1 MPDESFRLGFGTYK
15 HTDPADCADSVA
27 TALEL
32 GYRHI
37 DTAQGYD
44 NESAVGNGIATSDVP
59 REDVFLATKVSTHNL
74 AYEDVLEST
83 AASRDRLGVDVIDL
97 LYIHWPIRTYDAP
110 ETLRAFDELV
120 ADGWIRHVGLSNFTP
135 DQLDAAKT
143 LLDAPIFAH
152 QVEMHPFLPQQDLH
166 AYAIED
172 DHWLV
177 AYCPLAR
184 GAVFEEPVIQEI
196 ATKHDATPAQV
207 SLAWLMAK
215 ERVAAIPKASGDHI
229 RENYAARTLSLD
241 ADDIDRIDA
250 IDRRERIVD
259 PDIAPWNQ

>member
-1 MPDESFRLGFGTYK
+1 MSDDAFTLGFGTYN
-15 HTDPADCADSVA
+15 HTDPDDCADSVE

-37 DTAQGYD
+37 DTAQSYD
-44 NESAVGNGIATSDVP
+44 NEPYVGTGIANSDVP

-74 AYEDVLEST
+74 AYADVLDST
-83 AASRDRLGVDVIDL
+83 AASIDRLDVDVIDL
-97 LYIHWPIRTYDAP
+97 LYVHWPVRTYDAP

-120 ADGWIRHVGLSNFTP
+120 ADGSIHHVGLSNFTP
-135 DQLDAAKT
+135 DQLDDANDR
-143 LLDAPIFAH
+143 LEAPIFAH
-152 QVEMHPFLPQQDLH
+152 QIEMHPLLQQRELH
-166 AYAIED
+166 EYAIDD

-215 ERVAAIPKASGDHI
+215 ERVAAIPKASGAHI
-229 RENYAARTLSLD
+229 RENFAARELALD
-241 ADDIDRIDA
+241 AEDIDRIDA
-250 IDRRERIVD
+250 IDREERIVD
-259 PDIAPWNQ
+259 PDIAPWNR